1 MRTVLNNVI
10 VWNTNYH
17 IETEAEIKAH
27 SPYEIWAEDLTSDI
41 VARLDALLSFKETK
55 KFGDSSET
63 LKFTI
68 GLNLGPRLN
77 GKIEVFSLSDN
88 ISVEIAAAIDRFIV
102 DRGVKGKV
110 RVYGLDF
117 SGRHCYYN
125 LIYTMGK

>member
-41 VARLDALLSFKETK
+41 VARLDALLSFKE
-55 KFGDSSET
+55 
-63 LKFTI
+63 TI